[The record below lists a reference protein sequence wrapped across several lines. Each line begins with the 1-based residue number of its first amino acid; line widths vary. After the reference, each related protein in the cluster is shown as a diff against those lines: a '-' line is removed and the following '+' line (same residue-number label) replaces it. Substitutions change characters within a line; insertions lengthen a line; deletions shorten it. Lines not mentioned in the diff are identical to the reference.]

1 MNESDV
7 LSLAERS
14 IGELG
19 LELSLDTGRPFVA
32 AVGVLMTDNA
42 REFARAVVARLRH
55 HLGASWGDLLDDG
68 AASLSPPVH
77 DSNGLQGGSFKAHF
91 ETMGVERLAASH
103 PYRVAMG
110 GFIKGAASYVMPL
123 AERSISELGLELCL
137 DTKRPFVS
145 AVGAVLADNAGEF
158 ARAVVVPL
166 RQSLGASWGDLVDD
180 GGANQAPPASVPSGL
195 QCARLEAYLEALGV
209 ELLASNHPYRVAMG
223 GVIKTAADVFAQGIA
238 EQLRA
243 ELGDEWEQ
251 RVEEHV
257 NGCN

>member
-32 AVGVLMTDNA
+32 AVGVLMADNA

-55 HLGASWGDLLDDG
+55 RLGDAWGDLLDDG

-91 ETMGVERLAASH
+91 EVLGVEQLAESP
-103 PYRVAMG
+103 PYRVAIG
-110 GFIKGAASYVMPL
+110 SFIKGAASYVMPL
-123 AERSISELGLELCL
+123 AERSINELGLELCS
-137 DTKRPFVS
+137 DTKRPFVV
-145 AVGAVLADNAGEF
+145 AVGVMLATNASEL

-180 GGANQAPPASVPSGL
+180 GDTRHNPPASAPSGP
-195 QCARLEAYLEALGV
+195 QCARVKAYLEALGV

>member
-1 MNESDV
+1 MNESEF
-7 LSLAERS
+7 LSLAECS

-32 AVGVLMTDNA
+32 AVGVLMVDNP

-55 HLGASWGDLLDDG
+55 RLGDAWGDLLDDG
-68 AASLSPPVH
+68 AAILNPRDSPH
-77 DSNGLQGGSFKAHF
+77 GLPRGSFKAHF
-91 ETMGVERLAASH
+91 ETHGLERLASSH

-123 AERSISELGLELCL
+123 AERSINELGLELCS
-137 DTKRPFVS
+137 DTKRPFVV
-145 AVGAVLADNAGEF
+145 AVGVMIADNAPEL

-166 RQSLGASWGDLVDD
+166 RRSRGLRGAILWTM
-180 GGANQAPPASVPSGL
+180 AARTKAHRPAPQRPAVRPG
-195 QCARLEAYLEALGV
+195 QAYLEALGV
-209 ELLASNHPYRVAMG
+209 EMLASNHPYRVAMG
-223 GVIKTAADVFAQGIA
+223 SFIKTAADVFAQGIA

-251 RVEEHV
+251 QWR
-257 NGCN
+257 NT

>member
-19 LELSLDTGRPFVA
+19 IELSFDTGRPFVA

-55 HLGASWGDLLDDG
+55 HMGAAWGDLLDDG
-68 AASLSPPVH
+68 ATRLSSPVH
-77 DSNGLQGGSFKAHF
+77 DSNVLQGGSFKAHF
-91 ETMGVERLAASH
+91 ETLGVEQLAESP
-103 PYRVAMG
+103 PYRVAIG
-110 GFIKGAASYVMPL
+110 SLIKGAASYVMPL

-145 AVGAVLADNAGEF
+145 AVGAVLADNAHEF

-166 RQSLGASWGDLVDD
+166 RQGLGASWSDLVDD
-180 GGANQAPPASVPSGL
+180 GGTNQAPPASGL
-195 QCARLEAYLEALGV
+195 QCARVKAYLEALGV